1 RKPGLHIHFF
11 PFQIPSEILSAFFGL
26 SKICY
31 TYIVGETF
39 NINLYLLV
47 FLISIFGLGMILV
60 YFHLALHMLDIR
72 STLIFFSHISIC
84 DQAFLGLRS
93 IFFNNFLIDFFL
105 LMMHFV
111 AYAQLLVTVKG
122 FSIIFL
128 SSCHLSLNIGPEYVY
143 GAEHV

>member
-1 RKPGLHIHFF
+1 MFLTI
-11 PFQIPSEILSAFFGL
+11 
-26 SKICY
+26 
-31 TYIVGETF
+31 
-39 NINLYLLV
+39 INLYLLV

-105 LMMHFV
+105 LMMHFFV
-111 AYAQLLVTVKG
+111 SAEKEAYL
-122 FSIIFL
+122 IFL